1 MSERIEMVEM
11 EPETKRT
18 KRSRAADW
26 AKDHAVG
33 IACGVIYG
41 GITLGTAYMGIKLYK
56 DNKKMKAL
64 WDNAM
69 KAFKAGDKGYDY
81 GPYKVASFAEPF
93 GEKLGE
99 ILMHEDTVKAFLDC
113 DK

>member
-1 MSERIEMVEM
+1 MNEKVYVVE
-11 EPETKRT
+11 EETTKETKRSKVVT
-18 KRSRAADW
+18 W
-26 AKDHAVG
+26 AKDHAAG
-33 IACGVIYG
+33 IAYGVIYG

-93 GEKLGE
+93 GEELGK
-99 ILMHEDTVKAFLDC
+99 ILMHEDSVKAFLDF